1 MPKQTKSSKFNSSY
15 HLGDKNF
22 MNYLIQGQEC
32 HEKIDIII
40 KHARLE
46 SENMIAAIID
56 HYCFNMTKTEAAL
69 MNDVKLPNLSRDIK
83 KVNVVAGDIE
93 RIKEL
98 DWSDY
103 QELKANKKAA

>member
-1 MPKQTKSSKFNSSY
+1 
-15 HLGDKNF
+15 
-22 MNYLIQGQEC
+22 MNYLVQGQEC
-32 HEKIDIII
+32 REKIDIMI

-46 SENMIAAIID
+46 SENMIAAIVD

-83 KVNVVAGDIE
+83 KVNVEAGDIE
-93 RIKEL
+93 RVKEL

-103 QELKANKKAA
+103 QELKATKKAA